1 MSGEMANLNSEW
13 KNRIESSPEA
23 KKAKF
28 NLEFHRK
35 KINRMHEEMSQAEA
49 WEKELERRFKNV
61 KEQVKPPLLILTE
74 QLETSKPVDDSI
86 IEASINENDPEKLIS
101 LFRRKAMSMKEMNRS
116 ELLGFVK
123 TVLGVRNGFLMKDN
137 QYCVGVLQEIA
148 SGALKQL
155 GRATINWQDLNSW
168 EADFMKLLILEVEGM
183 PGFISRFMEQILT
196 QMGTQSQGQSDMNIE

>member
-49 WEKELERRFKNV
+49 WEKELERRLKNV

-86 IEASINENDPEKLIS
+86 IEASINEDS
-101 LFRRKAMSMKEMNRS
+101 SYLF
-116 ELLGFVK
+116 LF
-123 TVLGVRNGFLMKDN
+123 
-137 QYCVGVLQEIA
+137 
-148 SGALKQL
+148 
-155 GRATINWQDLNSW
+155 
-168 EADFMKLLILEVEGM
+168 IL
-183 PGFISRFMEQILT
+183 
-196 QMGTQSQGQSDMNIE
+196 

>member
-13 KNRIESSPEA
+13 KKRIESSPEA

-49 WEKELERRFKNV
+49 WEKELERRLKNV

-168 EADFMKLLILEVEGM
+168 EADFMKLLILEVEGV

>member
-168 EADFMKLLILEVEGM
+168 EADFMKLLILEVEGV

>member
-49 WEKELERRFKNV
+49 WEKELERRLKNV

-168 EADFMKLLILEVEGM
+168 EADFMKLLILEVEGV